1 MPKYCE
7 TDDLSCWV
15 GVRFIEQYEALKTK
29 EEKAEWYSTRLGSV
43 GVLRE
48 TAEEDFLQ
56 WMISDTPNPFAVMM
70 FASAVANS
78 INWAEVL
85 EVIKKTIDDYDCE
98 DKCEGCG
105 VGESKECK
113 PDCSYQ
119 AKRREEEGLL

>member
-15 GVRFIEQYEALKTK
+15 GVRFIEQYEGLKTK
-29 EEKAEWYSTRLGSV
+29 EEKAEWRLTRLGSV

-85 EVIKKTIDDYDCE
+85 EVIKKTIDDHDE
-98 DKCEGCG
+98 TD
-105 VGESKECK
+105 
-113 PDCSYQ
+113 
-119 AKRREEEGLL
+119 A